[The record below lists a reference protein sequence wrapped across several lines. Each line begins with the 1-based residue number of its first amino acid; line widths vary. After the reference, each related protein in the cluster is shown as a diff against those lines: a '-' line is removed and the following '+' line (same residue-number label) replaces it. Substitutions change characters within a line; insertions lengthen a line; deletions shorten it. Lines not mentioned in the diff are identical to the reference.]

1 MKSVACPYCQTELV
15 GNFQSGDV
23 IECDS
28 CKGRFQPPPAF
39 LKEYYPR
46 RIVCPYCKTTLKDSV
61 WSERFIQC
69 PVCKGQFEKAETKE
83 RISVPRPR
91 EIGIGTGLLGLL
103 TILGSVFFV
112 VMFAD
117 GRFSQRVFLMEKAV
131 RSSIVSFPVALFS
144 TWIAWAIFKGRNWPR
159 LLANVGVPFTML
171 FAILQTA
178 LQFMIDHHNRSVEST
193 ELCLL
198 YSIDLLIK
206 LFLGIGIL
214 CCLNKRQS
222 RLWLHLP
229 RSNKHSHD
237 FPWWTIVLLFVLLC
251 PILLLIAPSS
261 SRKNSFSRNQN
272 GKVQTSLARSFSS
285 SLRQR
290 SNRDDSYYRRA
301 QYLSETLS
309 KIKASDGDTPE
320 ALYSTAKGFGIE
332 GKPLSRW
339 FETVQ
344 SERFVLNANQTTQG
358 RTTFDEVETAI
369 LTAAGQRGLLSSNLD
384 DIDDGPVWLSD
395 FGIIRDREDL
405 NLGRKWDAERREQQ
419 TDIVRK
425 IDFLKRESDGDDPA
439 KGFYGLSLNQLRS
452 AALSSDVRNRGDSS
466 MQKEWDRLV
475 TDVNNRY
482 WNGCAEFGFHK
493 EDVEE
498 SGLARKA
505 VSVFLRNPA
514 AAKSLLMVRIPET
527 DYMLGRY
534 EVTQALWQEVMDEN
548 PAHII
553 GETLPVENV
562 SWNDCQVFLKKLNEL
577 LRMKE
582 AGLSIRLPTK
592 EEWNYAARAGSA
604 GDYCRCADGTEI
616 LTDTLGHVAWY
627 DDNSNNTI
635 HPIGQKAP
643 NAFGLFDVFGNVEE
657 WTQTP
662 IDDGYSIRGGG
673 YFTLDKWCKT
683 SEGVFLSPNERDEG
697 LGLRL
702 CATVNPEEHK

>member
-1 MKSVACPYCQTELV
+1 MW
-15 GNFQSGDV
+15 
-23 IECDS
+23 
-28 CKGRFQPPPAF
+28 QP
-39 LKEYYPR
+39 
-46 RIVCPYCKTTLKDSV
+46 
-61 WSERFIQC
+61 
-69 PVCKGQFEKAETKE
+69 
-83 RISVPRPR
+83 
-91 EIGIGTGLLGLL
+91 
-103 TILGSVFFV
+103 
-112 VMFAD
+112 
-117 GRFSQRVFLMEKAV
+117 
-131 RSSIVSFPVALFS
+131 
-144 TWIAWAIFKGRNWPR
+144 
-159 LLANVGVPFTML
+159 
-171 FAILQTA
+171 
-178 LQFMIDHHNRSVEST
+178 
-193 ELCLL
+193 
-198 YSIDLLIK
+198 
-206 LFLGIGIL
+206 
-214 CCLNKRQS
+214 
-222 RLWLHLP
+222 
-229 RSNKHSHD
+229 
-237 FPWWTIVLLFVLLC
+237 
-251 PILLLIAPSS
+251 
-261 SRKNSFSRNQN
+261 
-272 GKVQTSLARSFSS
+272 FSS

-548 PAHII
+548 PAHI
-553 GETLPVENV
+553 
-562 SWNDCQVFLKKLNEL
+562 K
-577 LRMKE
+577 
-582 AGLSIRLPTK
+582 
-592 EEWNYAARAGSA
+592 EWNYAARAGSA

-702 CATVNPEEHK
+702 CATVHPEEHK